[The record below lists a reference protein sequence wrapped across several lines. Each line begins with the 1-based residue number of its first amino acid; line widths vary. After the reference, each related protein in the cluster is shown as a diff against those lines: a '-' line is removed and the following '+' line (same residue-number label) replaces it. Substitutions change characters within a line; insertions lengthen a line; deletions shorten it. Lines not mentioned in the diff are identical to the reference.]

1 MHIVVINRWPS
12 FSDGRRWD
20 FEHSRFDE
28 LIDHDRHRVSYVVN
42 AIGKTGVLADPAR
55 IASLVEIEDVNDFK
69 ALCGAVREI
78 AAQVG
83 PVDQLVAMSEFTL
96 SIAAEVREALDIPG
110 PRPADAAV
118 YRNKLRMK
126 EILAEAGLRVPRFA
140 PCGSAR
146 SAVEFARSA
155 GYPLILKPVAG
166 AASIGVHK
174 VGDED
179 VLLSLLREI
188 KAEDYEL
195 EEFIDGAIYHVDGF
209 ADDKSQVPFQAVS
222 RYINDCLSYE
232 ADGVP
237 LGSVVI
243 QKCELRDR
251 IEEFTRGCVSAL
263 AMKSIPFHL
272 EIFFTRTGELVFLEI
287 AGRLGGAEVPYLT
300 PRLFGVN
307 LLEVWLNALCG
318 ETVTLPPKIGDPSGG
333 WLIIPKPREL
343 PAQVVTVTPLREAFT
358 TIWREL
364 VPSPGEVLLPGGSYD
379 AVHSGRF
386 ILIGD
391 EKAVEEDIRKIISG
405 FHIETVPVPG

>member
-12 FSDGRRWD
+12 FSDGWRWD
-20 FEHSRFDE
+20 FEHSRFDQ
-28 LIDHDRHRVSYVVN
+28 LIDHDRHRVSYVVT
-42 AIGKTGVLADPAR
+42 AVGRTGVLADPTR

-69 ALCGAVREI
+69 ALYDAVRGI

-96 SIAAEVREALDIPG
+96 ATAAEVREALDIPG
-110 PRPADAAV
+110 PRPVDVAV

-126 EILAEAGLRVPRFA
+126 EIVAQAGPRVPRFA
-140 PCGSAR
+140 PCGDPR
-146 SAVEFARSA
+146 SAVEFARSV

-174 VGDED
+174 VADESA
-179 VLLSLLREI
+179 LLSLLAGV
-188 KAEDYEL
+188 KAGEYEL
-195 EEFIDGAIYHVDGF
+195 EEFIDGTIYHVDGF
-209 ADDKSQVPFQAVS
+209 ADDTSRIPFQVVS
-222 RYINDCLSYE
+222 RYVNDCLSYE
-232 ADGVP
+232 AGGTP
-237 LGSVVI
+237 LGSVVV
-243 QKCELRDR
+243 QKSDLRNR
-251 IEEFTRGCVSAL
+251 IEEFARRCVSAL
-263 AMKSIPFHL
+263 EMRSIPFHL
-272 EIFFTRTGELVFLEI
+272 EVFVTPTQDLVFLEI

-318 ETVTLPPKIGDPSGG
+318 EAVTLPAKAGDPSGG

-343 PAQVVTVTPLREAFT
+343 PARVVTVTSMREAFT

-364 VPSPGEVLLPGGSYD
+364 VPRPGDVLLPGGSYD

-391 EKAVEEDIRKIISG
+391 EQPVEEDIRKIIAG
-405 FHIETVPVPG
+405 FHIETVAVPE